1 MKNYIWNRKVMVVG
15 FGISVSLPSF
25 GKNKFELFYLQ
36 WFSWSLS
43 NLDTFLK
50 INHKTGNVQNKKDAR
65 P

>member
-1 MKNYIWNRKVMVVG
+1 MVVG